1 MLKQLSLENN
11 SFHYLSLI
19 LALSIYF
26 SAFKN
31 GKPTCER
38 YLLNSFIYLL
48 FLFSVF
54 FSSLKIQKEK
64 DLYIGGGFMIGLLS
78 MFVIIGLFYLIH
90 NVKSQSIKHLIL
102 CLIIF
107 ILALTARKFYEK
119 YDREYVEE
127 ILKKCMIITI
137 ICGMMGIMFGIYL
150 KPELEIILLFTFAVS
165 FIFMII
171 DALFLESKYKD
182 MLNYLFIFIFAGF
195 IMFDTNR
202 TILLSR
208 ICKEGNANYIDNMT
222 NMFLNIINLFNT
234 LADLGD

>member
-1 MLKQLSLENN
+1 MLNKLSIENN
-11 SFHYLSLI
+11 SFHYVSII
-19 LALSIYF
+19 LALAIYF

-31 GKPTCER
+31 GKPTCDR
-38 YLLNSFIYLL
+38 FLINSFIYLL
-48 FLFSVF
+48 FLFTVY
-54 FSSLKIQKEK
+54 FSSLKIQTEN
-64 DLYIGGGFMIGLLS
+64 DLYIGGGFVIGLISVCVMIGL
-78 MFVIIGLFYLIH
+78 FFLIDV
-90 NVKSQSIKHLIL
+90 VKNQPMKHLLL
-102 CLIIF
+102 CFVIF

-119 YDREYVEE
+119 YDREYIEE
-127 ILKKCMIITI
+127 IIKKCMIITV
-137 ICGMMGIMFGIYL
+137 ICGMMGIMFGKYL
-150 KPELEIILLFTFAVS
+150 KPELEIILLFTFGVS
-165 FIFMII
+165 IIFMII

-208 ICKEGNANYIDNMT
+208 LCKEGNANYIDNMT

>member
-11 SFHYLSLI
+11 SFHYLSVI
-19 LALSIYF
+19 LALAIYL

-31 GKPTCER
+31 GKPTCKR
-38 YLLNSFIYLL
+38 FLLNSFIYLL
-48 FLFSVF
+48 FLFSVY
-54 FSSLKIQKEK
+54 FSSLKIQKEN

-78 MFVIIGLFYLIH
+78 IFVIIGLFYLIYV
-90 NVKSQSIKHLIL
+90 VKSQSIKHLIL

-119 YDREYVEE
+119 YDREYIEE
-127 ILKKCMIITI
+127 ILKKCMIITV
-137 ICGMMGIMFGIYL
+137 ICGMMGIMFGKYL
-150 KPELEIILLFTFAVS
+150 KPELEIILLFTFGVS

-208 ICKEGNANYIDNMT
+208 ICKEGNANYIHNMT
-222 NMFLNIINLFNT
+222 NMFFNIINLFNT